1 MLDIIIIIC
10 VICVAYH
17 IGSVVAMIRIQNA
30 VLNHMMKEQ
39 APATEVFKLKVEN
52 FESMLYLYDD
62 ENNFI
67 CQANTVDEL
76 AKLSQQY
83 NKINYAAVMHN
94 DKIFTFVNGVASEK

>member
-1 MLDIIIIIC
+1 MFDILIIVC
-10 VICVAYH
+10 VIGVAYH
-17 IGSVVAMIRIQNA
+17 IGRIVAMIRIQNA

-39 APATEVFKLKVEN
+39 APVTEVFELKVEN

-62 ENNFI
+62 QNNFI

-83 NKINYAAVMHN
+83 KQINYAAVMHN